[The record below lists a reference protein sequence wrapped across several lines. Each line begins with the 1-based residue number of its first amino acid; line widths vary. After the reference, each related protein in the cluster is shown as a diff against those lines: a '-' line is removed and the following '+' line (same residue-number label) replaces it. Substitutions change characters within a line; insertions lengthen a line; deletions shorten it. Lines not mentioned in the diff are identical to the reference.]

1 MGPEFS
7 SSQTNVMM
15 TEDGIPR
22 ITDVG
27 LNALLVKTISGD
39 RRKVPAGWMFKAP
52 EELWIN
58 CNPSSFMPTTE
69 MDVYAFA
76 TTAYTVSLI
85 YSYPYH
91 SDPDELLTGR
101 YSP

>member
-1 MGPEFS
+1 
-7 SSQTNVMM
+7 M